1 MLLLSGI
8 IQLSMGNTMFKKN
21 LVLGIIVTFSSLH
34 VGAVSASS
42 INVIADSTSM
52 DASEIL
58 SAALNLN
65 DLDKAKSRK
74 HLVKAKSRKHLV
86 KAKSRKQLVKAK
98 SRSPAAFDTI
108 LELIESNSGRLTSQ
122 QFEPKVAGVWLSDP
136 LRLDLAND
144 LGSSLSGSVAIS
156 AVLGPTAVPVPATIW
171 LFGAGLVGLLGIWKR
186 QACA

>member
-21 LVLGIIVTFSSLH
+21 LMLGIIVTFSSLH

-74 HLVKAKSRKHLV
+74 HLVKAKSRKHL
-86 KAKSRKQLVKAK
+86 AKAK